1 MGGYYGD
8 GFEDFCKQ
16 AILIFLDLDFSQI
29 QIKLTILTTSVV
41 KPTPDDVE
49 TDEEVL
55 VIDGP
60 SGVANDPV
68 NP

>member
-1 MGGYYGD
+1 MKGYYGD

-60 SGVANDPV
+60 GGVANDPV